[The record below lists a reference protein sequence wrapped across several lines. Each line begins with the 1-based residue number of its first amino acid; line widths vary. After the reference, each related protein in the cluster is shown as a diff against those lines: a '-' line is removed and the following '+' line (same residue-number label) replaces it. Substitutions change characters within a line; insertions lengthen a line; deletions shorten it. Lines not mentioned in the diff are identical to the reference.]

1 MAKMESMQL
10 TTKDAYL
17 RQARARLEEIREM
30 EADVNERRKSAPD
43 LVHEDLEMCAV
54 DIDMYINLA
63 DVEIDKLA
71 YAEGDEWI
79 DMRSSVDTA
88 IGDAQRE
95 LERAHE
101 ILSNPYAYVR
111 SPDNFPR
118 TV

>member
-17 RQARARLEEIREM
+17 RQAQTRLEEVREM
-30 EADVNERRKSAPD
+30 EVDVNERRKSAPE
-43 LVHEDLEMCAV
+43 LVQEDLEMCAV

-71 YAEGDEWI
+71 HAEGDEWI
-79 DMRSSVDTA
+79 GMRSSVDSA

-111 SPDNFPR
+111 TPENFPR